1 MSTYLSPS
9 NESLPSL
16 QTNAGKHTN
25 WRDGLNNFFGNG
37 VSNIDWTTR
46 EYDEN
51 GRVKVTKSDIV
62 LGRSQPELQAAY
74 EKHRQQQIKN
84 AAGRDYRSAFGTQ
97 LKVDHTTDLNE
108 LEGKITD
115 EVKRDSSTKPYLTAL
130 AQTRGGAAVIAEL
143 GERPTLSQVQGALSS
158 LKTENIERQEG
169 KERDRYQ
176 DRQDLIAL
184 QFANS
189 AADRQSEREYRRDQ
203 KALENRRLDIQEA
216 RGMRRDRQ
224 AAIQQMM
231 AGLAQMGASIAI

>member
-51 GRVKVTKSDIV
+51 GRVKVTKSDIL

-97 LKVDHTTDLNE
+97 LKVDHTTDLKS
-108 LEGKITD
+108 LKVKSD

-143 GERPTLSQVQGALSS
+143 GERPTLVQGALSS

-169 KERDRYQ
+169 KGDRYN
-176 DRQDLIAL
+176 DSKI
-184 QFANS
+184 
-189 AADRQSEREYRRDQ
+189 
-203 KALENRRLDIQEA
+203 
-216 RGMRRDRQ
+216 
-224 AAIQQMM
+224 
-231 AGLAQMGASIAI
+231 